1 MNNFI
6 DGWFIKDLS
15 ICDRI
20 IKSFNE
26 SDDKGEGLVNMGG
39 ISQVNKSLKTSTEV
53 CLSEIKD
60 QDLIAEYHKELQAVL
75 ENYIDKYKYCNY
87 YAPFAIVADVNI
99 QHYKPNEGFYGWH
112 TERLSAN
119 YPSSTRHLVFMTYL
133 NDVEDGGET
142 EFYHQELK
150 VKPQKGYTLIWPADW
165 THTHRGI
172 TSPTQDK
179 YIVTGWY
186 NYIEKNIVINE
197 S

>member
-6 DGWFIKDLS
+6 DGWFIQDLS
-15 ICDRI
+15 ICDRL

-26 SDDKGEGLVNMGG
+26 SDKKGEGMLNINGMSHV
-39 ISQVNKSLKTSTEV
+39 ISHVNKLIKTSTEV
-53 CLSEIKD
+53 CFSELKD
-60 QDLIAEYHKELQAVL
+60 QNLIADYHKELQAVL
-75 ENYIDKYKYCNY
+75 ENYIDKYKFCNY
-87 YAPFAIVADVNI
+87 YAPFAIVNDVNI

-112 TERLSAN
+112 TERHSPN

-150 VKPQKGYTLIWPADW
+150 VEPQKGYTLIWPADW

-179 YIVTGWY
+179 YIATGWY
-186 NYIEKNIVINE
+186 NYIEKMQ
-197 S
+197 